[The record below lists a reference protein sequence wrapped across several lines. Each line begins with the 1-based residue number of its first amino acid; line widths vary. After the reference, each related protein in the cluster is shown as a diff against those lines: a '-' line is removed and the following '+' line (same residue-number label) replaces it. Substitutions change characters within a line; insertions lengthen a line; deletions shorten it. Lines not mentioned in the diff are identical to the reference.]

1 MMRRS
6 AITVVAALATT
17 PPGAFAA
24 SPDLSGLSKSDL
36 IARLTAICDNGK
48 SKLSACRAAYATTS
62 AADPTKPKGATGN
75 ASATVLAATQKGP
88 ELPTLSYALKDKL
101 PFGCKPTD
109 KALFVRSD
117 ALDNFNY
124 TLNLLP
130 TPSTGPLASQDVV
143 ASPNSISKGLSI
155 NFTDNRQ
162 SNSQS
167 ASIAGRMSYLLFGM
181 QQCSNGSAMA
191 LDPAGQPIQ
200 VGGNTTVPFVTGF
213 GFAPFIDS
221 NGTWNE
227 PVTTTTTSATAS
239 NKRTVASTTTTRSA
253 NGLTTTTIIPTKT
266 GQVTTITKKYA
277 LSALSFGADFQFYV
291 PSFNLPIQQN
301 FFYVSPYYQTDYL
314 NEANITGVNVAWE
327 PVVRHILND
336 GIINS
341 YAYFYTGF
349 RPEADFSNVS
359 NPGLTLQTKG
369 EHAWLGETLRPN
381 LTLFPLIDAPTSD
394 NDWFT
399 TWVRGRLALIG
410 TQKYFWDAATKQ
422 PAQFY
427 QAIVQYKLGACTVD
441 PTGVKG
447 GGPCAISGSSAIS
460 FEYDWGTDI
469 NTLIKQNMWKVALN
483 FSY

>member
-1 MMRRS
+1 MRRS
-6 AITVVAALATT
+6 AIAVVVALATA

-24 SPDLSGLSKSDL
+24 SADLSGRSKSDL
-36 IARLTAICDNGK
+36 ITSLNAICDNGK
-48 SKLSACRAAYATTS
+48 STLPACQAVYKKAPAAEPA
-62 AADPTKPKGATGN
+62 KPGGAPGN
-75 ASATVLAATQKGP
+75 ASAAAPNTKQKGP
-88 ELPTLSYALKDKL
+88 ELPTLSYALKDRL
-101 PFGCKPTD
+101 PFGCKPAD

-124 TLNLLP
+124 LFTLLP
-130 TPSTGPLASQDVV
+130 QPSTGPLASQD
-143 ASPNSISKGLSI
+143 AAMSPNSISKGLSI
-155 NFTDNRQ
+155 SFTDNHQ
-162 SNSQS
+162 GNSQT
-167 ASIAGRMSYLLFGM
+167 ASIAGRISYLLFGM

-191 LDPAGQPIQ
+191 LNPAGQPIQ
-200 VGGNTTVPFVTGF
+200 VGGNTTVPFVAGL

-239 NKRTVASTTTTRSA
+239 NKKTVASTTTTRSA
-253 NGLTTTTIIPTKT
+253 NGLTTTTIIPTKN

-277 LSALSFGADFQFYV
+277 LSALSFGADFQLYV

-314 NEANITGVNVAWE
+314 NEASIAGVNVAWE

-336 GIINS
+336 GIINP
-341 YAYFYTGF
+341 YVYFYTGF

-381 LTLFPLIDAPTSD
+381 LTLFPLVDAPTSD
-394 NDWFT
+394 NDDWFT
-399 TWVRGRLALIG
+399 TWVRGRLSVIG

-422 PAQFY
+422 AAQYY
-427 QAIVQYKLGACTVD
+427 QAIVQYKLGACKVD
-441 PTGVKG
+441 PKAPAGSS
-447 GGPCAISGSSAIS
+447 PCAISGSSAIS
-460 FEYDWGTDI
+460 FEYDSGTDI
-469 NTLIKQNMWKVALN
+469 NTLIKQNMWKVSLS